1 MNSKVFERAMFKTEN
16 KPTKANS
23 GITQGFDEDYENDE
37 AENDE
42 MVEEVSKRSPKS
54 PEILMNNLRGDMR
67 SVDARYQELA
77 EMVGEDVAMETP
89 PEVLAMLQ
97 PQLSAQAAP
106 AGIGALPTQGVPPPP
121 PPGGAPMPTPP
132 AMPQMAQAPM
142 LTDQGPA
149 PQGFAYGGMVGSAPG
164 YGPMSMME
172 PPMYQAAMAPQGY
185 AYGGEVGNPAQG
197 IQQFKNG
204 GMVRSIAEKVQNT
217 VQQNPAQ
224 GVTSGKRVSA
234 GPTPEML
241 AAQQAEAERKAAEE
255 LAQKRNTAFNTPT
268 MENKDTKRMGVN
280 PAFVEEFARR
290 FDAGNVNR
298 PFQPNQLIQ
307 APRYTMQGNLPLYA
321 NGGVVDIPQAGA
333 NYNQG
338 VSYSGPLEPGANYI
352 RGAGR
357 NGDTMLAHMK
367 PEQHQ
372 VLTMMGGGSTTN
384 PKTGLPEHYLGA
396 GMATNLMQ
404 RIQPYA
410 QAANQYIGSRMAPV
424 LTPPSIQQSRT
435 TLGTFGPKT
444 VEGMELTYP
453 SLTQRIGTVTEPVR
467 NYVANMPA
475 TQKAA
480 AALTTIPGGA
490 AVMRAFGGGENVP
503 NMPQTDIP
511 AVIGTDAA
519 GNRTYIQPPAPPVA
533 EAKASK
539 EEPSIVEQA
548 MEPPTEPKTEA
559 QLIEQ
564 QGKKGKLENRL
575 DAYMKENLP
584 VFEKYMGG
592 DKEASQIQALFLLA
606 DAGLEYA
613 TKPARTGMMALA
625 NAFKRVPAG
634 LSQIAAQEEARKTQI
649 RGAAL
654 TSGLQTISAEDKATA
669 LLQREILKKAVSS
682 GEVTPTDRGAG
693 LTSYTNKQGE
703 DKGMRLDPQVANSF
717 INSRFT
723 PQVQKDK
730 DGNIVGFNTPYARV
744 SESSQT
750 INLDKPTRERLASDV
765 SRQEIAI
772 AKLDDAI
779 KMYTDTAFG
788 PKAFFSNFKNN
799 VLVPVTPLQP
809 NTLTE
814 EQRTKINTAMNTAIK
829 AIARAGDTGNIA
841 VAEQNAAASI
851 LGDKPGTFFSDY
863 ETALKR
869 LMTVRTDL
877 ANQRLSTANQLGWI
891 GQDVQLDVPNLGTPS
906 DPIPQ
911 DKMGYL
917 KSLKQVN
924 PNAQVYVNIN
934 GKSTPVLLSTLKD

>member
-1 MNSKVFERAMFKTEN
+1 MNSKVFERAMFKAEN

-23 GITQGFDEDYENDE
+23 GIMQGFDEDYEDEE

-42 MVEEVSKRSPKS
+42 MVEEVSKRTPKS

-97 PQLSAQAAP
+97 PQLSAQSAP

-142 LTDQGPA
+142 PMDQGPA
-149 PQGFAYGGMVGSAPG
+149 PQGFAYGGMVGSPPG
-164 YGPMSMME
+164 YGPMGMME

-185 AYGGEVGNPAQG
+185 AKGG
-197 IQQFKNG
+197 
-204 GMVRSIAEKVQNT
+204 IA
-217 VQQNPAQ
+217 
-224 GVTSGKRVSA
+224 S
-234 GPTPEML
+234 L
-241 AAQQAEAERKAAEE
+241 
-255 LAQKRNTAFNTPT
+255 
-268 MENKDTKRMGVN
+268 
-280 PAFVEEFARR
+280 
-290 FDAGNVNR
+290 
-298 PFQPNQLIQ
+298 
-307 APRYTMQGNLPLYA
+307 
-321 NGGVVDIPQAGA
+321 PQAGA

-357 NGDTMLAHMK
+357 SGDTMLAHMK

-453 SLTQRIGTVTEPVR
+453 SLTQRIGMATEPVR

-475 TQKAA
+475 TQKAVG
-480 AALTTIPGGA
+480 ALATIPGGA

-503 NMPQTDIP
+503 NMPATDLP
-511 AVIGTDAA
+511 AVIQTDSA
-519 GNRTYIQPPAPPVA
+519 GNRTYAQPPAPPVVPTKPA
-533 EAKASK
+533 AK
-539 EEPSIVEQA
+539 EEKEPTAVETA
-548 MEPPTEPKTEA
+548 MAPPTGPKTEA
-559 QLIEQ
+559 ELISQ
-564 QGKKGKLENRL
+564 QGKKDKLENRL
-575 DAYMKENLP
+575 EAYMKENLP

-669 LLQREILKKAVSS
+669 LLQREILKKAVTA
-682 GEVTPTDRGAG
+682 GEVVPTDRGAG
-693 LTSYTNKQGE
+693 LTSYTDKQGQ

-717 INSRFT
+717 LNSRFT
-723 PQVQKDK
+723 PQIKKDK
-730 DGNIVGFNTPYARV
+730 DGNVVGFNTPYARV

-750 INLDKPTRERLASDV
+750 INLDKSTRERLANEV
-765 SRQEIAI
+765 SRQEAALAAI
-772 AKLDDAI
+772 DDVI
-779 KMYTDTAFG
+779 KEYSGAFG
-788 PKAFFSNFKNN
+788 PKAFFSNLKNN
-799 VLVPVTPLQP
+799 VLVPVSPLDP
-809 NTLTE
+809 NVMTE
-814 EQRTKINTAMNTAIK
+814 QQRTKINMAINTATK
-829 AIARAGDTGNIA
+829 AIAKTGDTGNIA

-851 LGDKPGTFFSDY
+851 LGDKPGTFFSDSQG
-863 ETALKR
+863 ALKR
-869 LMTVRTDL
+869 MMTVRTSL
-877 ANQRLSTANQLGWI
+877 ANQRLSTASQLGWI
-891 GQDVQLDVPNLGTPS
+891 NQDVQLDVPNLGTPA

-911 DKMGYL
+911 DKLGYL
-917 KSLKQVN
+917 TSLKQVN

>member
-23 GITQGFDEDYENDE
+23 GITQGFDEDYEDEE

-97 PQLSAQAAP
+97 PQLSAQSAP

-142 LTDQGPA
+142 PMDQGPA

-185 AYGGEVGNPAQG
+185 ASGG
-197 IQQFKNG
+197 
-204 GMVRSIAEKVQNT
+204 IA
-217 VQQNPAQ
+217 
-224 GVTSGKRVSA
+224 S
-234 GPTPEML
+234 L
-241 AAQQAEAERKAAEE
+241 
-255 LAQKRNTAFNTPT
+255 
-268 MENKDTKRMGVN
+268 
-280 PAFVEEFARR
+280 
-290 FDAGNVNR
+290 
-298 PFQPNQLIQ
+298 
-307 APRYTMQGNLPLYA
+307 
-321 NGGVVDIPQAGA
+321 PQAGA
-333 NYNQG
+333 NYNPG
-338 VSYSGPLEPGANYI
+338 IKYDGPLEPGANYV

-372 VLTMMGGGSTTN
+372 VLSMMGGGSTTN
-384 PKTGLPEHYLGA
+384 PKTGLPEHYMGA

-475 TQKAA
+475 TQKALG
-480 AALTTIPGGA
+480 ALTTIPGGA

-503 NMPQTDIP
+503 NMPETDVP

-519 GNRTYIQPPAPPVA
+519 GNRTYTQPPAPVAQAPVA
-533 EAKASK
+533 K
-539 EEPSIVEQA
+539 EEPSIVAQA

-634 LSQIAAQEEARKTQI
+634 LSQIAAQDEARKTQI

-654 TSGLQTISAEDKATA
+654 TSGLQSIAAEDKATA
-669 LLQREILKKAVSS
+669 ALQREILKKAVSA

-703 DKGMRLDPQVANSF
+703 DKGMRLDPQVANTF
-717 INSRFT
+717 LNSRFT
-723 PQVQKDK
+723 PQVKKDK
-730 DGNIVGFNTPYARV
+730 DGNVVGFNTPYARV
-744 SESSQT
+744 SEGSQT
-750 INLDKPTRERLASDV
+750 INLDKSTRERLAGDV

-772 AKLDDAI
+772 SKLDDAI

-788 PKAFFSNFKNN
+788 PKAFFANFKNN
-799 VLVPVTPLQP
+799 VLVPVSPLKP

-877 ANQRLSTANQLGWI
+877 ANQRLSTASQLGWI
-891 GQDVQLDVPNLGTPS
+891 NQDVQLDVPNLGTPA

-911 DKMGYL
+911 DKLGYL
-917 KSLKQVN
+917 TSLKQVN
-924 PNAQVYVNIN
+924 PNAQVYITIN

>member
-1 MNSKVFERAMFKTEN
+1 
-16 KPTKANS
+16 
-23 GITQGFDEDYENDE
+23 
-37 AENDE
+37 
-42 MVEEVSKRSPKS
+42 
-54 PEILMNNLRGDMR
+54 
-67 SVDARYQELA
+67 
-77 EMVGEDVAMETP
+77 
-89 PEVLAMLQ
+89 
-97 PQLSAQAAP
+97 
-106 AGIGALPTQGVPPPP
+106 
-121 PPGGAPMPTPP
+121 
-132 AMPQMAQAPM
+132 
-142 LTDQGPA
+142 
-149 PQGFAYGGMVGSAPG
+149 
-164 YGPMSMME
+164 
-172 PPMYQAAMAPQGY
+172 MAPQGY
-185 AYGGEVGNPAQG
+185 AKGG
-197 IQQFKNG
+197 
-204 GMVRSIAEKVQNT
+204 IA
-217 VQQNPAQ
+217 
-224 GVTSGKRVSA
+224 S
-234 GPTPEML
+234 L
-241 AAQQAEAERKAAEE
+241 
-255 LAQKRNTAFNTPT
+255 
-268 MENKDTKRMGVN
+268 
-280 PAFVEEFARR
+280 
-290 FDAGNVNR
+290 
-298 PFQPNQLIQ
+298 
-307 APRYTMQGNLPLYA
+307 
-321 NGGVVDIPQAGA
+321 PQAGA

-357 NGDTMLAHMK
+357 SGDTMLAHMK

-467 NYVANMPA
+467 NYIANMPA
-475 TQKAA
+475 TQKAT

-503 NMPQTDIP
+503 NMPQTDVP

-533 EAKASK
+533 EAKAPK

-559 QLIEQ
+559 QLIDQ
-564 QGKKGKLENRL
+564 QGKKGKLENLL

-669 LLQREILKKAVSS
+669 ALQRELLKKAVTA
-682 GEVTPTDRGAG
+682 GEVVPTDRGAG
-693 LTSYTNKQGE
+693 LTSYTDKQGQ

-717 INSRFT
+717 LNSRFT
-723 PQVQKDK
+723 PQIKKDK
-730 DGNIVGFNTPYARV
+730 DGNVVGFNTPYARV

-750 INLDKPTRERLASDV
+750 INLDKSTRERLANEV
-765 SRQEIAI
+765 SRQEAALAAI
-772 AKLDDAI
+772 DDVI
-779 KMYTDTAFG
+779 KEYSGAFG
-788 PKAFFSNFKNN
+788 PKAFFSNLKNN
-799 VLVPVTPLQP
+799 VLVPVSPLDP
-809 NTLTE
+809 NVMTE
-814 EQRTKINTAMNTAIK
+814 QQRTKINMAINTATK
-829 AIARAGDTGNIA
+829 AIAKTGDTGNIA

-851 LGDKPGTFFSDY
+851 LGDKPGTFFSDSQG
-863 ETALKR
+863 ALKR
-869 LMTVRTDL
+869 MMTVRTSL
-877 ANQRLSTANQLGWI
+877 ANQRLSTASQLGWI
-891 GQDVQLDVPNLGTPS
+891 NQDVQLDVPNLGTPA

-911 DKMGYL
+911 DKLGYL
-917 KSLKQVN
+917 TSLKQVN

>member
-1 MNSKVFERAMFKTEN
+1 MNSKVFERAMFKKEN

-23 GITQGFDEDYENDE
+23 GITQGFDEDYEDDE

-142 LTDQGPA
+142 PTDQGPA

-185 AYGGEVGNPAQG
+185 AAGGAVSNPTHG
-197 IQQFKNG
+197 IQQFKAG
-204 GMVRSIAEKVQNT
+204 GLVREVIGRFNSSAAR
-217 VQQNPAQ
+217 PAQ
-224 GVTSGKRVSA
+224 PLS
-234 GPTPEML
+234 PEQL

-255 LAQKRNTAFNTPT
+255 LAQRRTAAFNTPT
-268 MENKDTKRMGVN
+268 VQNQDTKRMEVN
-280 PAFVEEFARR
+280 PAFIEEFARR

-321 NGGVVDIPQAGA
+321 NGGVVDIPQSGA
-333 NYNQG
+333 NYNPG

-467 NYVANMPA
+467 NYIANMPA
-475 TQKAA
+475 TQKAT

-503 NMPQTDIP
+503 NMPQTDVP

-533 EAKASK
+533 EAKAPK

-669 LLQREILKKAVSS
+669 LLQREILKKAVTA
-682 GEVTPTDRGAG
+682 GEVVPTDRGAG
-693 LTSYTNKQGE
+693 LTSYTDKQGQ

-717 INSRFT
+717 LNSRFT
-723 PQVQKDK
+723 PQIKKDK
-730 DGNIVGFNTPYARV
+730 DGNVVGFNTPYARV

-750 INLDKPTRERLASDV
+750 INLDKSTRERLANEV
-765 SRQEIAI
+765 SRQEAALAAI
-772 AKLDDAI
+772 DDVI
-779 KMYTDTAFG
+779 KEYSGAFG
-788 PKAFFSNFKNN
+788 PKAFFSNLKNN
-799 VLVPVTPLQP
+799 VLVPVSPLDP
-809 NTLTE
+809 NVMTE
-814 EQRTKINTAMNTAIK
+814 QQRTKINMAINTATK
-829 AIARAGDTGNIA
+829 AIAKTGDTGNIA

-851 LGDKPGTFFSDY
+851 LGDKPGTFFSDSQG
-863 ETALKR
+863 ALKR
-869 LMTVRTDL
+869 MMTVRTSL
-877 ANQRLSTANQLGWI
+877 ANQRLSTASQLGWI
-891 GQDVQLDVPNLGTPS
+891 NQDVQLDVPNLGTPA

-911 DKMGYL
+911 DKLGYL
-917 KSLKQVN
+917 TSLKQVN